1 MSSFNMSKDIPA
13 SFLIL
18 FNQTDS
24 FKKKKKKPLN
34 SECITVRLEL
44 KELPLA
50 LV

>member
-24 FKKKKKKPLN
+24 FLKTPLN
-34 SECITVRLEL
+34 SECITIRLEL

>member
-24 FKKKKKKPLN
+24 FLKKNTLN
-34 SECITVRLEL
+34 SECITIRLEL

>member
-24 FKKKKKKPLN
+24 FKKKKKPLN
-34 SECITVRLEL
+34 SECITIRLEL
-44 KELPLA
+44 KDLPLA